1 VHVTRR
7 GQAGGAGRH
16 RIRLFDD
23 PALRVPCEPVVTF
36 DRSVRDLVKSLHQVM
51 RAGPGRAGLAAPQLG
66 VPLRVIAFDVDGRSG
81 HLVNPRLEASGR
93 RVVADEACLSA
104 PGLWFPVERSFSVVA
119 RGRDMYGRPQ
129 VIRALGMLARVL
141 QHEVDH
147 LDGVLFTDHLAPQDR
162 ERFFAAFAELT
173 ESGAAGRGRAVP
185 ER

>member
-1 VHVTRR
+1 MARR
-7 GQAGGAGRH
+7 ERAGGGAARH

-23 PALRVPCEPVVTF
+23 PALRVACEPVTGF
-36 DRSVRDLVKSLHQVM
+36 DRSVRDLVKSLHQVL
-51 RAGPGRAGLAAPQLG
+51 RAGVGRAGLAAPQIG
-66 VPLRVIAFDVDGRSG
+66 VPLRVVAFEVEGRSG
-81 HLVNPRLEASGR
+81 HLVNPRLEAAGR
-93 RVVADEACLSA
+93 RVTADEACLSA

-129 VIRALGMLARVL
+129 VIRAIGMLARVL

-162 ERFFAAFAELT
+162 ERFFAEFAGLAEP
-173 ESGAAGRGRAVP
+173 GRAVPDRAVP